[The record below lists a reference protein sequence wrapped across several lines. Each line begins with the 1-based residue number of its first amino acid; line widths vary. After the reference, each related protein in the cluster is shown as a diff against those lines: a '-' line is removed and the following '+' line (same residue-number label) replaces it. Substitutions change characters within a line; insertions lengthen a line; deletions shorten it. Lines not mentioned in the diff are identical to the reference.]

1 MTIAC
6 ARPTGVTIIAILN
19 IIGGSFMVI
28 GGLGMIAL
36 GPVMSTLAGPTSSQQ
51 TQDTLP
57 GVDISEIPTNA
68 IGSAAI
74 AVGAMLLGLGVFSSI
89 VAYGL
94 LTGKSWAWALTVVL
108 AVVSIVLN
116 AISLVTGNVGAIVSI
131 AISAVILYYMYRPH
145 VKAYFG
151 KVAPAEPSTAA
162 PK

>member
-6 ARPTGVTIIAILN
+6 SRPTGVTIIAILN

-116 AISLVTGNVGAIVSI
+116 SVSLVTGNVGAIVSI
-131 AISAVILYYMYRPH
+131 IISAVILYYMYRPH

-151 KVAPAEPSTAA
+151 KAAPAEPSTASRM
-162 PK
+162 